1 MDKDYTP
8 DEIRKG
14 FRLARRAM
22 GLTQGQVA
30 LRSGIA
36 DSKLSLWENGLID
49 LDPAELRRV
58 EAILN
63 KAGKKSA
70 YGKLSQLAGSESGGS
85 PLFPQIDQL
94 DSSAVRKLRRQQVNL
109 NQRELARRAKIPR
122 NKLMQWE
129 QGRIE
134 LSSDEIARWESA
146 LLEAARRDPY
156 LQLDVAREIGDDL
169 WKSQKSL
176 KQRVSDL
183 EQQIQFHQTQVAR
196 LEHSNSLDDP
206 IVQEVIASLRREIV
220 KLEEEKPARV
230 NEAIKKEHQE

>member
-14 FRLARRAM
+14 FRLARRVM
-22 GLTQGQVA
+22 GLTQSQVA

-58 EAILN
+58 EAIFN
-63 KAGKKSA
+63 KAKSA
-70 YGKLSQLAGSESGGS
+70 YGKLSQLALSESG
-85 PLFPQIDQL
+85 L